1 MVSEYDL
8 AAGLPALPLRAM
20 YSPKDRPGATFYVPV
35 LTRAVTY
42 DRAVGY
48 WSSAELQYAA
58 QGVAHFLANG
68 GRMRLIV
75 GAQLRRGD
83 VDAVLAGEPLDQVL
97 VRRLMSDPGLAG
109 AKIVR
114 DEALSVLA
122 WMVKHDRLELK
133 VGVPMH
139 DDGRLLTH
147 KESGKYFH
155 TKYGIVTDELGNK
168 VAWDGSNNASVT
180 AWALNH
186 ETFHVFPSWMP
197 SIWEW
202 VGKVTET
209 AFEELWSGS
218 PDPGWAV
225 VSLPEAVR
233 QHLIEHAPDSAPFP
247 DAVPETEGD
256 AEDEAEPDDVGE
268 EDLEA
273 AWAELVALAEAP
285 RRGDWTAVGTAA
297 VEPLPHQ
304 ARLVDRVV
312 STFPRGYLLADE
324 VGLGKTVEAGLVV
337 RELLLSGKA
346 KNALLLVPASV
357 MVQWQEE
364 LHEKLSLDIVRYDK
378 GVFLDRHGSE
388 VEPAPGA
395 NPWSAFPVV
404 LASSH
409 LARRRSRRAQLLSAG
424 PWDVV
429 LVDEAHHARRR
440 GSKPNDPPNSLLGLL
455 QEMRQRKSW
464 KALYLASATPM
475 QMNPHEAW
483 DLISLLGLPGA
494 WGESAL
500 MFLRYFG
507 TLSTEEPKLRDWSLL
522 SRMLGDYF
530 TDPLAERDE
539 KLADSISDELGF
551 VDGYTVTDMHHAPP
565 SADAIAA
572 MPNAM
577 SYWADLWLRRHTPMR
592 DRAFRNTRKT
602 LRAYQ
607 KAGIIPPE
615 VVIPVRTVNDEFI
628 ELAANER
635 KLYER
640 IEEYI
645 RRHYNAYMTGG
656 NKQALGFIMTVYRRR
671 LTSSFAAITKSLQ
684 RRLDVLEHHKSLD
697 ALFTDD
703 DRREIE
709 DTLLDP
715 ETFDE
720 SAERLVDEIGELRN
734 FVHELEQITAEDTK
748 ASRLIDDVR
757 KSVLEGYSSVVVFT
771 QYFDTLEYVR
781 ERLLAAG
788 IVKIGCYSGAGGEV
802 WDAATGT
809 WDQKTKAEIKTAFRA
824 GELEALIGTDSMSEG
839 LNLQTSG
846 RLINYDMPW
855 NLMRVEQ
862 RIGRVDRIGA
872 SYEEIKVSNYFYA
885 DTVEEQVYKGI
896 KEDYGDFTNIVGEA
910 SPVLATVEMQIE
922 QLALGEGSRGEVNA
936 AVRQIKDETTALQER
951 AVKSGDLGAPAD
963 EDVQEPPQL
972 SGHVVLRDLERV
984 LTTNRL
990 TAGLFEPTTVDG
1002 VYRLELPRKAANHS
1016 LAADTGRAS
1025 VDEYSRDGWETRHIT
1040 FDRGVADAAA
1050 SDVVLL
1056 TYGAPEL
1063 EAILPVRTDD

>member
-1 MVSEYDL
+1 MTTDHTGVGAGL
-8 AAGLPALPLRAM
+8 AALSLRPM
-20 YSPKDRPGATFYVPV
+20 YTPKDRPGESFYVPI
-35 LTRAVTY
+35 LTRAVAY

-48 WSSAELQYAA
+48 WSAAELKYAA

-83 VDAVLAGEPLDQVL
+83 VDAVLAGEPLDDVL
-97 VRRLMSDPGLAG
+97 VRRLLSDPGLAG

-122 WMVKHDRLELK
+122 WMAKNERLELK
-133 VGVPMH
+133 VGVPMSE
-139 DDGRLLTH
+139 DGRLLSH

-155 TKYGIVTDELGNK
+155 TKYGIVTDALGNK
-168 VAWDGSNNASVT
+168 VAWNGSNNASVT
-180 AWALNH
+180 AWILNH
-186 ETFHVFPSWMP
+186 ETFDVFPSWRRE
-197 SIWEW
+197 IWDW
-202 VGKVTET
+202 VGQSKVD
-209 AFEELWSGS
+209 AFEELWSGT

-225 VSLPEAVR
+225 VDLPEAVR
-233 QHLIEHAPDSAPFP
+233 QHLIDHAPDGAAFP
-247 DAVPETEGD
+247 DVVPND
-256 AEDEAEPDDVGE
+256 EDEGESADVE
-268 EDLEA
+268 QDEIEA
-273 AWAELVALAEAP
+273 AWAELVALAKAP
-285 RRGDWTAVGTAA
+285 QRGNWTAAGTAG
-297 VEPLPHQ
+297 VTPLPHQ
-304 ARLVDRVV
+304 ARLVERVV

-346 KNALLLVPASV
+346 KDVLLLVPASV

-364 LHEKLSLDIVRYDK
+364 LHEKLSLDVVRYDK
-378 GVFLDRHGSE
+378 NVFLDRHGNE
-388 VEPAPGA
+388 VEPPAGA
-395 NPWSAFPVV
+395 NPWSAFPIV

-409 LARRRSRRAQLLSAG
+409 LARRRSRRAQLLDAG

-440 GSKPNDPPNSLLGLL
+440 GSKESDPPNSLLALL
-455 QEMRQRKSW
+455 LEMRQRKSW

-507 TLSTEEPKLRDWSLL
+507 ALSTEDPKLRDWSLL
-522 SRMLGDYF
+522 SHMLGDYF
-530 TDPLAERDE
+530 TDQQAERDE
-539 KLADSISDELGF
+539 NLAAGILDDLGF
-551 VDGYTVTDMHHAPP
+551 VDGGTVTDMHDTPP
-565 SADAIAA
+565 SRDAIAQ
-572 MPNAM
+572 MPNGM
-577 SYWADLWLRRHTPMR
+577 SYWAERWLRRHTPMR
-592 DRAFRNTRKT
+592 DRVFRNTRKT

-607 KAGIIPPE
+607 KAGIIPE
-615 VVIPVRTVNDEFI
+615 DVVIPVRTVDDAFI
-628 ELAANER
+628 ELAPNER
-635 KLYER
+635 ELYDR
-640 IEEYI
+640 IEKYI
-645 RRHYNAYMTGG
+645 RRHYNAYMTGA

-671 LTSSFAAITKSLQ
+671 LTSSFAAITRSLQ
-684 RRLDVLEHHKSLD
+684 RRLDVLENHKSLD

-709 DTLLDP
+709 GTLFDP

-720 SAERLVDEIGELRN
+720 SAERLKDEIGELRS
-734 FVHELEQITAEDTK
+734 FVYELQQITAEDTK

-757 KSVLEGYSSVVVFT
+757 QSVLEGYSSVVVFT
-771 QYFDTLEYVR
+771 QYSDTMEYVR
-781 ERLLAAG
+781 ARLLSAG
-788 IVKIGCYSGAGGEV
+788 VTKIGCYSGAGGEA
-802 WDAATGT
+802 WDTATGA
-809 WDQKTKAEIKTAFRA
+809 WEQRTKSEIKTAFRA

-872 SYEEIKVSNYFYA
+872 SYKEVKVSNYFYT
-885 DTVEEQVYKGI
+885 DTVEEQVYSGI
-896 KEDYGDFTNIVGEA
+896 KEDFGDFTNIVGEA
-910 SPVLATVEMQIE
+910 SPVLATVEKQIE
-922 QLALGEGSRGEVNA
+922 QLALRETGAGDVA
-936 AVRQIKDETTALQER
+936 AVVRQIRDETTTLQER
-951 AVKSGDLGAPAD
+951 AVKSDDLGAPAD
-963 EDVQEPPQL
+963 EDVQIPPRL
-972 SGHVVLRDLERV
+972 VGDVELRDLERV

-990 TAGLFEPTTVDG
+990 TAPLFERADADG
-1002 VYRLELPRKAANHS
+1002 VYLLALPHTVASHS
-1016 LAADTGRAS
+1016 LAVGAGRESAA
-1025 VDEYSRDGWETRHIT
+1025 EYAEVGSESRLVT
-1040 FDRGVADAAA
+1040 FDRDVADAAS

-1056 TYGAPEL
+1056 TYGSPEV
-1063 EAILPVRTDD
+1063 EAILPAMSNEVRS